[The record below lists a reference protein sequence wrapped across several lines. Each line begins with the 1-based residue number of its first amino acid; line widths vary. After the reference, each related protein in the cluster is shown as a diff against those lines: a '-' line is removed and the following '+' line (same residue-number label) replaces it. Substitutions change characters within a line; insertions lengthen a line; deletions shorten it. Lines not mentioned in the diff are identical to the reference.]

1 MSNIQQQRGDG
12 RAAETRGQHQEDLCV
27 SGYWGYQ
34 EVHIGERMW
43 RLSHDRLFQRE
54 SKSIQGEVL
63 VLSDYMR
70 RYVIEQEADDCL
82 VHGFQGRNN
91 SNPFREKSSCA
102 VLWPF
107 LLISTDINSYAS
119 ATTLSTCYIISSLKF
134 MPLMLMYSI
143 SQVSI
148 RSPFSNCTRTCLFDL
163 KKTIISFSFLHW
175 FCILFAEIIHLIVNI
190 FSFL

>member
-1 MSNIQQQRGDG
+1 
-12 RAAETRGQHQEDLCV
+12 
-27 SGYWGYQ
+27 
-34 EVHIGERMW
+34 MW

-107 LLISTDINSYAS
+107 LLISAQFVPRHQLVCLCNYIVYIFHHIFPTIYA
-119 ATTLSTCYIISSLKF
+119 TNVDVFHFSLGIRKVSF
-134 MPLMLMYSI
+134 FHIVLGLVSLM
-143 SQVSI
+143 
-148 RSPFSNCTRTCLFDL
+148 
-163 KKTIISFSFLHW
+163 KKKQSFFR
-175 FCILFAEIIHLIVNI
+175 
-190 FSFL
+190 

>member
-1 MSNIQQQRGDG
+1 MSNIQQQREMVEQL
-12 RAAETRGQHQEDLCV
+12 RREASIKRISVSQAIED
-27 SGYWGYQ
+27 
-34 EVHIGERMW
+34 I
-43 RLSHDRLFQRE
+43 
-54 SKSIQGEVL
+54 K
-63 VLSDYMR
+63 

-107 LLISTDINSYAS
+107 LLISTDVNSYAS

-163 KKTIISFSFLHW
+163 KKQSFLLA
-175 FCILFAEIIHLIVNI
+175 FCIDFVFLFAEIIHLIVNI